1 MDEKKQNPGYS
12 LDEILAETAAK
23 KEAAKKSAASA
34 PKTESPIHKVPLEE
48 ISRNPYAKEN
58 KKPSSQKPTPTPSKA
73 SMEKQSETQSQKK
86 KKKKNSKDQIT
97 SGENDIYYG
106 LKLKSRE
113 EYQREYEETMSFKP
127 IRPEEN
133 PKGAT
138 GTFSYLFDPKR
149 KKERDPE
156 LEERFRKLHQER
168 RKRVEKVVQD
178 PEQEDI
184 FSITTA
190 ISLKE
195 IQEAA
200 AKRGSKMQYKPI
212 EEKTAKTKITTTE
225 KPVFHK
231 PTMPLKTSAAANEKP
246 VPVKEPTI
254 TPPLPH
260 KESSAPKVEEPVTRP
275 EPIREKSSTL
285 LASDFAIKPVN
296 KKVSYRYQTDP
307 IHFIEVDDLS
317 FPLKEAAKTYSK
329 NGMPQDDAVDFL
341 SVRRK
346 DLEKVDPIEPSK
358 KEVSAPA
365 PISSA
370 EVPKEKRA
378 QQKLTEPIKTDEKSR
393 QTSLPTPKPKKKKR
407 SLFHLSGMDEPEND
421 PSEEALP
428 KEVQEVEDYSNSNDA
443 PAIFHDLN
451 ANLRKLSL
459 RLGVTGIS
467 TILLLIFGWLGEFG
481 FFGFQRLNITVYLIC
496 NVIFTTIAFVFCGA
510 TIWNGLKSL
519 FRFHANSDSAV
530 AIAAIAALVQS
541 IMAFFM
547 QTRFSSGSLNLYAS
561 VATAALFLN
570 TLGKFSMIKR
580 INKNFHFVVSP
591 DKKYAVTLFEDYN
604 TGLQLA
610 DGCTMDTPVI
620 AYQTETNFLS
630 HFLRLSYEDDPSDRA
645 NQTIAPVAFL
655 ASLVLCIITLV
666 LTKDVVTA
674 FTAFAAATCITTPFM
689 NLLAVNLPLARI
701 SRIASQCGGMVI
713 GFPAVQ
719 HFCESNAVMMD
730 SQDLFPKNTVIL
742 NGIKTFKNTSIDDSL
757 MEAAALM
764 IAAHSP
770 LSSLFDQVIHTQHK
784 KLPEVEKFSYT
795 DGQGLSGW
803 INGHRVF
810 VGNRELLSA
819 HKIEPPEEA
828 IEQKYIQG
836 GKKLVYLAIGGEL
849 IAMLIITYSC
859 DRRRLQELRR
869 MENNGIS
876 LILRNCDPNI
886 TPTFLAELFGLD
898 PNGIRVL
905 PERLGA
911 LYVSR
916 THEVCDEKPAM
927 IATKGR
933 PTALMRL
940 VTACVRE
947 RGNISIAI
955 VLQNVAVVLGFI
967 MVALL
972 TCYSGL
978 QQISTMSLI
987 VYEFFWAM
995 VIWLVPKLRKP

>member
-1 MDEKKQNPGYS
+1 MDEKKPNPGYS

-23 KEAAKKSAASA
+23 KEAAKKSATPA
-34 PKTESPIHKVPLEE
+34 PKAESPIHKTPLENV
-48 ISRNPYAKEN
+48 SRNPYAKESE
-58 KKPSSQKPTPTPSKA
+58 KPSSQKPAQTLSKA
-73 SMEKQSETQSQKK
+73 PVEKQNETQNQKN
-86 KKKKNSKDQIT
+86 KKKKNSKDQVT

-149 KKERDPE
+149 AKERDPE
-156 LEERFRKLHQER
+156 LEEKFRKLHQER

-212 EEKTAKTKITTTE
+212 EEKAAKAKIAAAE

-231 PTMPLKTSAAANEKP
+231 PTMPLTNSDAVNQKP

-254 TPPLPH
+254 APPLPH

-275 EPIREKSSTL
+275 EPVREEASSL
-285 LASDFAIKPVN
+285 LASDFAVKPVN
-296 KKVSYRYQTDP
+296 KKVSYRCETAP

-329 NGMPQDDAVDFL
+329 NGLPQDDAVDFL
-341 SVRRK
+341 SARRK
-346 DLEKVDPIEPSK
+346 DWERIEPIEPSE
-358 KEVSAPA
+358 KEVPVPA
-365 PISSA
+365 PTSSA
-370 EVPKEKRA
+370 EAPKEKPA
-378 QQKLTEPIKTDEKSR
+378 QQKLTEPIKADEKLKP
-393 QTSLPTPKPKKKKR
+393 TSPPPQKPKKKKR

-428 KEVQEVEDYSNSNDA
+428 KEAQEVEDYSNSNDA

-481 FFGFQRLNITVYLIC
+481 FLGFQRLNITVYLIC
-496 NVIFTTIAFVFCGA
+496 NVIFTTIAFVSCGA
-510 TIWNGLKSL
+510 TVWNGLKAL

-530 AIAAIAALVQS
+530 SIAAIVALVQS

-630 HFLRLSYEDDPSDRA
+630 HFLCLSYEDDPSDRA

-655 ASLVLCIITLV
+655 ASLVLCIVTLV
-666 LTKDVVTA
+666 LTKDVAIA

-730 SQDLFPKNTVIL
+730 SQDLFPKNTVTL

-819 HKIEPPEEA
+819 HQIEPPEEA

-886 TPTFLAELFGLD
+886 TPAFLAELFGLD
-898 PNGIRVL
+898 PHGIRVL

-916 THEVCDEKPAM
+916 TREACDEKPAM

-987 VYEFFWAM
+987 IYEFFWAM

>member
-23 KEAAKKSAASA
+23 KEAAKKSTSPA
-34 PKTESPIHKVPLEE
+34 PKAESPIHKTPEE
-48 ISRNPYAKEN
+48 ISRNPYAKESE
-58 KKPSSQKPTPTPSKA
+58 KPSSQKLAPTPSKA
-73 SMEKQSETQSQKK
+73 PVEKQDETQSQKK
-86 KKKKNSKDQIT
+86 KKKKSSKDDIAA
-97 SGENDIYYG
+97 GEDDIYYG

-212 EEKTAKTKITTTE
+212 EEKAVNPNLAATE

-231 PTMPLKTSAAANEKP
+231 PTMPLTTSGAIQKP

-275 EPIREKSSTL
+275 EPVREESTPL
-285 LASDFAIKPVN
+285 LTSDFAVKPVN
-296 KKVSYRYQTDP
+296 KKISYRCQTAP
-307 IHFIEVDDLS
+307 IHFIEVDDLA

-341 SVRRK
+341 SARRK
-346 DLEKVDPIEPSK
+346 DWEKIEPIEPL
-358 KEVSAPA
+358 KEEIPAPA
-365 PISSA
+365 PAPSA
-370 EVPKEKRA
+370 EAPKEKPA
-378 QQKLTEPIKTDEKSR
+378 QQKSTEPIKADGNLNP
-393 QTSLPTPKPKKKKR
+393 TSPPPKKLKKKKR
-407 SLFHLSGMDEPEND
+407 SLFYFSGMDEPEND
-421 PSEEALP
+421 PSEEAPP
-428 KEVQEVEDYSNSNDA
+428 KEAQELEDYSNSNDA
-443 PAIFHDLN
+443 PAVFHDLN

-467 TILLLIFGWLGEFG
+467 TVLLLIFGWLGEFG

-496 NVIFTTIAFVFCGA
+496 NVIFTTVAFVFCGA
-510 TIWNGLKSL
+510 TIWNGLKAL

-666 LTKDVVTA
+666 LTKDVANA

-701 SRIASQCGGMVI
+701 SRIAAQCGGMVI

-730 SQDLFPKNTVIL
+730 SQDLFPKNTVTL
-742 NGIKTFKNTSIDDSL
+742 NGIKTFKNASIDDFL
-757 MEAAALM
+757 IEAAALM

-784 KLPEVEKFSYT
+784 KLPEVEKVSYT

-898 PNGIRVL
+898 PHGIRVL

-916 THEVCDEKPAM
+916 THEACSEKPAM

-987 VYEFFWAM
+987 IYEFFWTM